1 MENRFRGGSRKMAML
16 KKNSDGPVRI
26 YRAKNIKD
34 LVIGVFRGGVSAER
48 EISLLSGENVI
59 KALRS
64 KGYKVVDIDLKTR
77 DEKVILKII
86 RDNFI
91 DIVFITL
98 HGEFGE
104 DGQFQRILEV
114 NNIPFTGSGSEA
126 SFLSMDKIQARRVL
140 EENNIAVPQYW
151 VEEEGGFKFSPSDF
165 PLVVKPH
172 YAGSSMGVTIVKN
185 NSQLKE
191 AIKIAKKY
199 SSQTIVERYIRGRE
213 LTVGIIRDE
222 ALPIVEVR
230 FKKDFFD
237 FSSKYEDNQAEFIV
251 PAELPPEIYKKIQ
264 ELAYNVF
271 KVLGCRGLG
280 RVDLRLAED
289 FKPYILELNSIPGL
303 TSHSLLPL
311 AAREA
316 GLDFSQLCEEIL
328 KDALETFNF
337 IL

>member
-1 MENRFRGGSRKMAML
+1 MAML
-16 KKNSDGPVRI
+16 KEDSAELI
-26 YRAKNIKD
+26 QTYRTENIKD

-59 KALRS
+59 KALRN
-64 KGYKVVDIDLKTR
+64 KGYKVVDVDLKTR
-77 DEKVILKII
+77 DEKAILKII

-104 DGQFQRILEV
+104 DGQLQRILEV
-114 NNIPFTGSGSEA
+114 NNIPFTGSGSWA
-126 SFLSMDKIQARRVL
+126 SFLSMDKIQTRRVL
-140 EENNIAVPQYW
+140 EKNNIAVPQYW
-151 VEEEGGFKFSPSDF
+151 VEEDGDFKFSPSDF

-172 YAGSSMGVTIVKN
+172 YAGSSIGVNLVKN
-185 NSQLKE
+185 HSQLKE

-199 SSQTIVERYIRGRE
+199 SSQTIVERYIKGRE
-213 LTVGIIRDE
+213 LTVGILRDKV
-222 ALPIVEVR
+222 LPIVEMR

-251 PAELPPEIYKKIQ
+251 PAELPSKIYKKIQ
-264 ELAYNVF
+264 ELAYRVF

-280 RVDLRLAED
+280 RVDLRLAGD

-316 GLDFSQLCEEIL
+316 GLDFSRLCEEIL

-337 IL
+337 ILK

>member
-1 MENRFRGGSRKMAML
+1 MAML
-16 KKNSDGPVRI
+16 KKNVEELTQT
-26 YRAKNIKD
+26 YQTENIKD

-48 EISLLSGENVI
+48 EISLLSGESVI
-59 KALRS
+59 KALRN
-64 KGYKVVDIDLKTR
+64 KGYKVVDIDLKTC
-77 DEKVILKII
+77 DEKAILKII

-104 DGQFQRILEV
+104 DGQLQRILEV
-114 NNIPFTGSGSEA
+114 NNIPFTGSGSWA
-126 SFLSMDKIQARRVL
+126 SFLSMDKIQTRRVL
-140 EENNIAVPQYW
+140 EKNNIAVPQYW
-151 VEEEGGFKFSPSDF
+151 VEEEDFKFSPSDF

-172 YAGSSMGVTIVKN
+172 YAGSSIGVNLVRN

-199 SSQTIVERYIRGRE
+199 SSQTIVERYIKGRE
-213 LTVGIIRDE
+213 LTVGILRDKV
-222 ALPIVEVR
+222 LPIVEIR

-251 PAELPPEIYKKIQ
+251 PAKLPSKIYEKIQ
-264 ELAYNVF
+264 ELAYRVF

-280 RVDLRLAED
+280 RVDLRLTED